1 MHLRPALDSGRRVG
15 GRVVG
20 GEEGRGAGGRV
31 VGGEGRERKGSWR

>member
-1 MHLRPALDSGRRVG
+1 MERGGRGRGAG